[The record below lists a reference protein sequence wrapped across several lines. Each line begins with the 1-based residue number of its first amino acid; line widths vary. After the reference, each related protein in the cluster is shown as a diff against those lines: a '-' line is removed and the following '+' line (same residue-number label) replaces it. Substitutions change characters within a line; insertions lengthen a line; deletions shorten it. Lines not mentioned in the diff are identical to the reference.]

1 MQPDSSHPDPAANT
15 ASTLARA
22 MRHGPVD
29 YEQAASLVRSLCEK
43 AARAHDEGLAYGGLS
58 PVAITINQNLDLT
71 ITIEPLEGPLR
82 DFDDEATSYIA
93 PEVLAG
99 DPCTPRSDV
108 YSLARI
114 LYRLITGATPEGDNP
129 PPPSSISKTPLVLD
143 TIIKIAT
150 SAAPNDR
157 IASAEK
163 LANDLRQTAQTHPAI
178 RAPEAPITPI
188 RKSHE
193 IAATPAQHPEKSYP
207 LIPWGIVSKTALAF
221 VLLALV
227 ATVASRFTGKEA
239 ASPQTQASDQTREL
253 AKRPDPFARNPAP
266 RKSVTGRR
274 LAPRPKPAP
283 RERLKDS
290 LARLKI
296 ALASGDR
303 SELPPES
310 VRRNDSSYALWERTM
325 TWNEAKAFAEDHG
338 AHLAILKERK
348 DREWAKDRF
357 DLRYPAWLGAGKG
370 ANDEWYWLDGSA
382 LPAGRSVGKAE
393 DWHLALNEKGIL
405 MPANSE
411 RKCDVLLEWRDDGD
425 NPGTEKNQLRRT
437 KILALSGGRPGLL
450 RGEGLPIGTRT
461 FEGSH
466 FYAIRTSAISWAEA
480 LDFAASH
487 GAYLAVPSN
496 RLEHEWICS
505 NFWDYLGTGEGLWIG
520 GFRSGPEQ
528 PWGWISG
535 EAWHGAGLVQ
545 GGNPHPLFNRILLQ
559 GGGEPGDGRW
569 TMVEG
574 SRRKAPGMLLEWT
587 TPGSNTRAKNTRTFN
602 LKTWLSAINRRT
614 EQVVGSDL
622 SSFAWN
628 KRKLIVQYEREL
640 TTHIREAKSAYGRAI
655 RQPEQNQAHLR
666 GELDKLEVLEVSL
679 KKAAANCDLLPSIAV
694 DRVALRTT
702 HEQAVAALE
711 ALEEKYDRKI
721 KALQKDYR
729 TELETRASSLLE
741 EGHLEKA
748 SELRNVL
755 RPLKPDLKAFL
766 RLLYPENTDRAKL
779 PWEPRAG
786 PLEDPQ

>member
-1 MQPDSSHPDPAANT
+1 MRSDSPHPDPAASKD
-15 ASTLARA
+15 STLARA

-29 YEQAASLVRSLCEK
+29 YEQAASLIGSLCEK
-43 AARAHDEGLAYGGLS
+43 AARAHEEGLAYGGLS
-58 PVAITINQNLDLT
+58 PEGITINQNLNLT
-71 ITIEPLEGPLR
+71 ITIEPLKGPLR
-82 DFDDEATSYIA
+82 DFDDKATSYIA

-99 DPCTPRSDV
+99 DPCTPSSDV

-114 LYRLITGATPEGDNP
+114 LYRLITGSTPEGESP
-129 PPPSSISKTPLVLD
+129 PPASSISKTPLVLD
-143 TIIKIAT
+143 TIIKRAT
-150 SAAPNDR
+150 SAAPDDR

-163 LANDLRQTAQTHPAI
+163 LANDLRQTAQTRPAI
-178 RAPEAPITPI
+178 TAPEAPITPI

-193 IAATPAQHPEKSYP
+193 SAATPAQHRERSNP
-207 LIPWGIVSKTALAF
+207 LIPWGMVTKTALALI
-221 VLLALV
+221 LLALV
-227 ATVASRFTGKEA
+227 ATLASRFAEKDA
-239 ASPQTQASDQTREL
+239 ASPRTQRSDQTREL
-253 AKRPDPFARNPAP
+253 AERPDPFAKNPPP
-266 RKSVTGRR
+266 RPSARGRR
-274 LAPRPKPAP
+274 LAARPKAAP

-290 LARLKI
+290 LTRLKV

-303 SELPPES
+303 SELPPEA

-325 TWNEAKAFAEDHG
+325 TWKEARAFAEAHG

-382 LPAGRSVGKAE
+382 LPAGRSVGKEE
-393 DWHLALNEKGIL
+393 DWHLALNEQGIL

-411 RKCDVLLEWRDDGD
+411 RKCDVLLEWRDDAD

-437 KILALSGGRPGLL
+437 KTLALSGGRPSLL

-466 FYAIRTSAISWAEA
+466 FYAIRTPAVSWGEA

-487 GAYLAVPSN
+487 GASLAVPSN

-545 GGNPHPLFNRILLQ
+545 GGNPHPLFDRILLQ

-574 SRRKAPGMLLEWT
+574 SRRKAPGILLEWT
-587 TPGSNTRAKNTRTFN
+587 TPASNARPKNTRTFN
-602 LKTWLSAINRRT
+602 FKIWLAAITRKT

-622 SSFAWN
+622 SSFAWS
-628 KRKLIVQYEREL
+628 KRKLVVQYEREM
-640 TTHIREAKSAYGRAI
+640 TTHIREARSAFRSGI
-655 RQPEQNQAHLR
+655 RQPGQNQADLR
-666 GELDKLEVLEVSL
+666 GELEKLEVLEDSLRKAVS
-679 KKAAANCDLLPSIAV
+679 NDELLPSINV
-694 DRVALRTT
+694 DRAALRTT
-702 HEQAVAALE
+702 HKQAVAALE

-721 KALQKDYR
+721 KALQEDYR
-729 TELETRASSLLE
+729 TTLETKASSLLE

-766 RLLYPENTDRAKL
+766 RLLYPKNADRAKL
-779 PWEPRAG
+779 PWEPRTG
-786 PLEDPQ
+786 SLEDPQ